1 MKKTFIRLT
10 LALLAL
16 IGLAFVAGVIH
27 PVTALIAAGCV
38 QLVAFSVAAPQA
50 RLFISILTPE
60 QVKEFGEIL
69 DGLKEYRSVL
79 PKLKNAPHDIEQLGK
94 KLERLD
100 ELQRTVDNLRRMG
113 LGGGGREIVPA
124 GSFVSDNCARAL
136 VGLAIVAGHRKG
148 NFDLLESGK
157 RETIMSMGKSFLGEA
172 QFKTALSS
180 SDIPLPVGY
189 SGEVVALV
197 GMYGSARR
205 YGTVFPAGSG
215 QLKLP
220 RLKTDPAFGLLGQ
233 STPITE
239 KSPQTEWVTFNAEK
253 FGGLIRLPSEMDED
267 SVIALGNFIAD
278 YAARQIALSEDWQFF
293 VSTGVGSGVNGSVE
307 GLCTSV
313 VTNSKTTVSGSLGS
327 PAEFT
332 LAHFR
337 AVRTVPAASALRQ
350 GAYYLHPTFEP
361 LLASFNNSTNGRP
374 YNPNAQIQGTGAQPF
389 VVGPTLDG
397 FPIRWID
404 VMPVYSTSD
413 VLSTVHVLFGD
424 ARFQYLA
431 PRGGVRFQTSVDA
444 AFETDEILMKAVE
457 RFTIGLM
464 ATGAMGGLIT
474 HSA

>member
-1 MKKTFIRLT
+1 MKKLFVRLS

-16 IGLAFVAGVIH
+16 IGLAFMAGVIN
-27 PVTALIAAGCV
+27 PIAAAVAVVAV
-38 QLVAFSVAAPQA
+38 QVVAFTVAAPQA
-50 RLFISILTPE
+50 HLFLSGLTPE
-60 QVKEFGEIL
+60 QVNEFEEIL
-69 DGLKEYRSVL
+69 DGLKDYRGIL
-79 PKLKNAPHDIEQLGK
+79 PQLKNAPHDIERLSK
-94 KLERLD
+94 SLERLD
-100 ELQRTVDNLRRMG
+100 ELQRHVDTLRRAGMN
-113 LGGGGREIVPA
+113 GGREAVPA
-124 GSFVSDNCARAL
+124 GSVVSDGCARHL
-136 VGLAIVAGHRKG
+136 VGLAIIAGHKKG
-148 NFDLLESGK
+148 RFDILESGK
-157 RETIMSMGKSFLGEA
+157 RETIMNLGKSFLGDA

-180 SDIPLPVGY
+180 TDIPLPVGY

-220 RLKTDPAFGLLGQ
+220 RLKTDPAFGLLSQ
-233 STPITE
+233 STALTE

-278 YAARQIALSEDWQFF
+278 YAARQIALCEDHQFF
-293 VSTGVGSGVNGSVE
+293 VSTGAGSGVNGSIE
-307 GLCTSV
+307 GLCKSV
-313 VTNSKTTVSGSLGS
+313 VTNSKTTVSGTLGS

-350 GAYYLHPTFEP
+350 GAYYCHPTFEP

-389 VVGPTLDG
+389 IVGPTLDG

-424 ARFQYLA
+424 VRYQYLA
-431 PRGGVRFQTSVDA
+431 PRGPVRFQTSIEA
-444 AFETDEILMKAVE
+444 AFETDEILIRALE

-464 ATGAMGGLIT
+464 ATSAVGGLIT